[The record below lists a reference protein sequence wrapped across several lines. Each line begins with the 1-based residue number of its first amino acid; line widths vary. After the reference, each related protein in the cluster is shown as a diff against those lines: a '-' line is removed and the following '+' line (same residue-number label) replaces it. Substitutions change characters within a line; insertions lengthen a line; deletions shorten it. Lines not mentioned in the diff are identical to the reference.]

1 VRRYSPAH
9 VPRPWAYHL
18 AVLAGF
24 LALAAT
30 ACGGGD
36 GGGGGG
42 GEGGDI
48 QQEATEVG
56 ALLDRIEGLP
66 TSATTEQEFVRQL
79 NAIRTEV
86 QAAIEEV
93 ADADAPEELEAERDR
108 LSNRLR
114 SLRTQLGRLQGIAES
129 GDLEAAQAAIERL
142 LAVGEIRRTIEI
154 IQSGAPG

>member
-1 VRRYSPAH
+1 MPSGGGRYSPAH
-9 VPRPWAYHL
+9 VPRPHYL

-24 LALAAT
+24 LVLAGT

-36 GGGGGG
+36 GGGG

-56 ALLDRIEGLP
+56 ALLDRIEALP
-66 TSATTEQEFVRQL
+66 TTATTEQAFVQQL
-79 NAIRTEV
+79 STIRTEV

-93 ADADAPEELEAERDR
+93 GDADAPEELEDERDK
-108 LSNRLR
+108 LANRLR
-114 SLRTQLGRLQGIAES
+114 SLRTQLGRLQGIADS

-142 LAVGEIRRTIEI
+142 LAVGEVRRTIEN
-154 IQSGAPG
+154 IQAGAPG

>member
-1 VRRYSPAH
+1 

-24 LALAAT
+24 LALAPT

-36 GGGGGG
+36 GGGG

-66 TSATTEQEFVRQL
+66 ASATTEQAFVQQL
-79 NAIRTEV
+79 NRIRDEV
-86 QAAIEEV
+86 QIAIEEV
-93 ADADAPEELEAERDR
+93 GDADAPEELESERDK
-108 LSNRLR
+108 LANRLR

-154 IQSGAPG
+154 IQAGAPG

>member
-9 VPRPWAYHL
+9 VRRPHL
-18 AVLAGF
+18 LAILTGSVL
-24 LALAAT
+24 LAAT

-42 GEGGDI
+42 DGGDI

-56 ALLDRIEGLP
+56 ALLDRIEALP

-79 NAIRTEV
+79 DAIRTEV

-108 LSNRLR
+108 LANRLR
-114 SLRTQLGRLQGIAES
+114 SLRTQLGRLGGIAES
-129 GDLEAAQAAIERL
+129 GDLDAAQAAIERL

>member
-1 VRRYSPAH
+1 VRRP
-9 VPRPWAYHL
+9 HL
-18 AVLAGF
+18 LAILTGSVL
-24 LALAAT
+24 LAAT

-42 GEGGDI
+42 DGGDI

-56 ALLDRIEGLP
+56 ALLDRIEALP

-79 NAIRTEV
+79 DAIRTEV

-93 ADADAPEELEAERDR
+93 GDADAPEELEAERDR
-108 LSNRLR
+108 LANRLR
-114 SLRTQLGRLQGIAES
+114 SLRTQLGRLGGIAES
-129 GDLEAAQAAIERL
+129 GDLDAAQAAIERL

>member
-1 VRRYSPAH
+1 M
-9 VPRPWAYHL
+9 PRPWAYHL

-42 GEGGDI
+42 GAGGDI

>member
-1 VRRYSPAH
+1 MRRYSPAH
-9 VPRPWAYHL
+9 VPRPRAYHI

-30 ACGGGD
+30 ACGGGN
-36 GGGGGG
+36 GGGG

-66 TSATTEQEFVRQL
+66 TSATTEQAFVQQL
-79 NAIRTEV
+79 NRIRDEV
-86 QAAIEEV
+86 QIAIEEV

-114 SLRTQLGRLQGIAES
+114 SLRTQLGRLQGLAES

-154 IQSGAPG
+154 IQAGAGG

>member
-1 VRRYSPAH
+1 VQRPRAH
-9 VPRPWAYHL
+9 YL

-36 GGGGGG
+36 GDGG

-66 TSATTEQEFVRQL
+66 TSATTEQAFVQQL
-79 NAIRTEV
+79 NRIRDEV
-86 QAAIEEV
+86 QIAIEEV
-93 ADADAPEELEAERDR
+93 GDADAPEELESERDK
-108 LSNRLR
+108 LANRLR

-154 IQSGAPG
+154 IQAGAPG

>member
-1 VRRYSPAH
+1 VRRYSLAH
-9 VPRPWAYHL
+9 VRRPHLL
-18 AVLAGF
+18 AVLAGSV
-24 LALAAT
+24 LLAAT

-42 GEGGDI
+42 GDGRDI

-56 ALLDRIEGLP
+56 ALLDRIEALP

-93 ADADAPEELEAERDR
+93 GDADAPEELEAERDR
-108 LSNRLR
+108 LANRLR

-129 GDLEAAQAAIERL
+129 GDLDAAQAAIERL

-154 IQSGAPG
+154 IQAGA

>member
-1 VRRYSPAH
+1 MRRYSPAH
-9 VPRPWAYHL
+9 VPRPRAHPL

-24 LALAAT
+24 LVLAAGG
-30 ACGGGD
+30 CGGGD
-36 GGGGGG
+36 GGGG

-66 TSATTEQEFVRQL
+66 TSATTEQAFVQQL
-79 NAIRTEV
+79 SRIRDEV
-86 QAAIEEV
+86 QIAIEEV
-93 ADADAPEELEAERDR
+93 GDADAPEELESERDK
-108 LSNRLR
+108 LANRLR

-154 IQSGAPG
+154 IQAGAPG

>member
-1 VRRYSPAH
+1 MRRYSPAH
-9 VPRPWAYHL
+9 VPRPRAHPL

-24 LALAAT
+24 LVLAAGG
-30 ACGGGD
+30 CGGGD
-36 GGGGGG
+36 GGGG

-66 TSATTEQEFVRQL
+66 TSATTEQAFVQQL
-79 NAIRTEV
+79 SRIRDEV
-86 QAAIEEV
+86 QIAIEEV
-93 ADADAPEELEAERDR
+93 GDADAPEELESERDK
-108 LSNRLR
+108 LANRLR

-142 LAVGEIRRTIEI
+142 LAVGEIRRTIEN
-154 IQSGAPG
+154 IQAGAPG

>member
-1 VRRYSPAH
+1 MRRYSPAH
-9 VPRPWAYHL
+9 VPRPRAHPL

-24 LALAAT
+24 LVLAAGG
-30 ACGGGD
+30 CGGGD
-36 GGGGGG
+36 GGGG

-66 TSATTEQEFVRQL
+66 MSATTEQAFVQQL
-79 NAIRTEV
+79 SRIRDEV
-86 QAAIEEV
+86 QIAIEEV
-93 ADADAPEELEAERDR
+93 GDADAPEELESERDK
-108 LSNRLR
+108 LANRLR

-142 LAVGEIRRTIEI
+142 LAVGEIRRTIEN
-154 IQSGAPG
+154 IQAGAPG